1 LQTHVEIILKTAEIT
16 SKYLKILWIR
26 EATPSSEAGARIA
39 QRLVA
44 TGIQNDHQSVIAIG
58 D

>member
-1 LQTHVEIILKTAEIT
+1 LQTHVENIPKTAEIT

-26 EATPSSEAGARIA
+26 EDTPSAEPGAHIA
-39 QRLVA
+39 QRFVA